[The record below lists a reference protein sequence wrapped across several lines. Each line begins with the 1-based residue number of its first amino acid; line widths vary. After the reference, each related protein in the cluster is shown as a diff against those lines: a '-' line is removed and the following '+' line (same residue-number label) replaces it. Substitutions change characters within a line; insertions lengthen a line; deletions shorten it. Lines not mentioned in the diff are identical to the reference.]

1 LFDRRHTDHAT
12 ALGTFYEDL
21 MIFGEERVFLPSK
34 VGLWPAIPV
43 FTETGKEV
51 LRDSGYTEAD
61 PESDEV
67 AYDM

>member
-1 LFDRRHTDHAT
+1 
-12 ALGTFYEDL
+12 

-51 LRDSGYTEAD
+51 LRDSGEMEAD
-61 PESDEV
+61 PKSNEM
-67 AYDM
+67 AHDM